1 MSHASCFGLPSVFL
15 AVSPVCATC
24 KSQSLCVPA
33 CHSMLVSLSERIDV
47 SRDLAQLE
55 RTAKV
60 VIAQAHP
67 AAAVH
72 TTIPAPVPAGVKIK
86 LAIDAPAQGML
97 DSLPVRVAK
106 VMRPLMKQGLD
117 TKARYSLAAGKNPF
131 DETTPRWLQLAGE
144 SLLAG
149 GMAKAELRERYMRE
163 FGWSAGTANSRT
175 AIVSALLPALRIA
188 AVTHDRI
195 MPAPRA
201 VVKN

>member
-1 MSHASCFGLPSVFL
+1 MFL
-15 AVSPVCATC
+15 AASPVCAACTG
-24 KSQSLCVPA
+24 QSLCVPA
-33 CHSMLVSLSERIDV
+33 CHSMLVSLSDRIDT
-47 SRDLAQLE
+47 SRDLARLE
-55 RTAKV
+55 RTARV

-67 AAAVH
+67 PIAVE
-72 TTIPAPVPAGVKIK
+72 TTIPAPAPAAVQVK
-86 LAIDAPAQGML
+86 LAIDTPAQGML
-97 DSLPVRVAK
+97 DALPVRVAK
-106 VMRPLMKQGLD
+106 VMRPLLKHGLD

-144 SLLAG
+144 CLLAG
-149 GMAKAELRERYMRE
+149 GMTKAELRERYARE